1 MANLGVR
8 EYQRILDIVVAVLDG
23 QEPDPPWTVITKG
36 LNDALRGAAAIFHG
50 EFRPALATANVLA
63 WTPDEIGTIPLDE
76 RQREV
81 GATHPL
87 ALVYA
92 TGDRTPWTVSDV
104 INEADWRQ
112 NACYAATKRDFDGG
126 VRHLAIPLHAPAGAV
141 RAFIVCRSGTDF
153 SSRDREFALR
163 VQPLLTS
170 LDRHLTE
177 LQRLRD
183 RSPCPSSTVSRDNHS
198 ADLGV
203 TPRELA
209 VLALLAEGLKAI
221 AIARRLG
228 VMPSTVTK
236 HQENLYRKL
245 GTTDRLATVLLA
257 QTLGLVAAPTTSA
270 APHDRNLTGRKRKT
284 G

>member
-36 LNDALRGAAAIFHG
+36 LNDAFRGTAAIFHG

-63 WTPDEIGTIPLDE
+63 WAPDEIGTIPLDE
-76 RQREV
+76 RQREM
-81 GATHPL
+81 GAAHPL
-87 ALVYA
+87 AHVYA

-104 INEADWRQ
+104 INEAAWRQ

-126 VRHLAIPLHAPAGAV
+126 VRHLAIPLYAPVGAV
-141 RAFIVCRSGTDF
+141 RAFMVCRSGKDF
-153 SSRDREFALR
+153 GSRDRELALR

-177 LQRLRD
+177 LQRLRR
-183 RSPCPSSTVSRDNHS
+183 RSSDPRSTVSRDNQG

-203 TPRELA
+203 TPRELT
-209 VLALLAEGLKAI
+209 VLALLAEGGKAT

-228 VMPSTVTK
+228 VTPSTVTK

-257 QTLGLVAAPTTSA
+257 QALGLVAVPPAFATPYYQTQ
-270 APHDRNLTGRKRKT
+270 NGRQRKSR
-284 G
+284 